1 MKSLKVKEWCEKIK
15 VNRFLFRT
23 HKKKYLM
30 TWNMYN
36 PVTRVQN
43 RDVSQRKDVIYK
55 KRLFLWLQ
63 WLDNSEFTKKTK
75 NSLQERG
82 TNRVRVN
89 LENSRWTGLCPSTQQ
104 YIGYTKWTG
113 IFASWGTTWP
123 SSLSLHMWM
132 LIWETRCKGSNLP
145 TTPLNQLN
153 DSKWKK
159 YT

>member
-1 MKSLKVKEWCEKIK
+1 MVKYKCCTFKNTIKKNVCLQMKSLKVKEWCEKIK

-63 WLDNSEFTKKTK
+63 WLDNSEFTKKNKEFTAREGNK
-75 NSLQERG
+75 SSTSKSREQPMNRTLSINSAIYWLHQMNWDICLLRDYM
-82 TNRVRVN
+82 TFQFV
-89 LENSRWTGLCPSTQQ
+89 
-104 YIGYTKWTG
+104 
-113 IFASWGTTWP
+113 TTYVDVD
-123 SSLSLHMWM
+123 MGN
-132 LIWETRCKGSNLP
+132 KV
-145 TTPLNQLN
+145 
-153 DSKWKK
+153 
-159 YT
+159 